1 MSETTPTDIPASST
15 AQPPEPDANAPAPP
29 PGPLSRL
36 LADRP
41 RLIAAL
47 STATSI
53 LLLGTVV
60 ATLAV
65 GLPQLR
71 SRASEIRKAGRPV
84 QVAFAW
90 PPLAGQGP
98 HRPPASATT
107 TTDHQTWV
115 NAEIR
120 RDVESVAKRLLSDD
134 PLDTASLV
142 AARDALL
149 GTGWFN
155 ADLRL
160 IRGDDNI
167 VRVSGS
173 WKVPAAAVRIDGPGP
188 TGGGLMDQL
197 ISSAGELLPPRYP
210 VDRSG
215 MKVVLGV
222 TAKPPAP
229 GQPFPGPEVQAGLRL
244 LSFVSTLRQSEQIV
258 AVDVSEYAVGKSLT
272 LVTELGNKI
281 VWGGGVDEFSPGQPP
296 ARVKLARLAE
306 VAVKHGRLDAGRP
319 LIDVRMTDGVYVRD
333 VDGLLSAAEA
343 AAQQAQAD
351 DAKNQR

>member
-1 MSETTPTDIPASST
+1 MPEPTPTDIPAPTPAT
-15 AQPPEPDANAPAPP
+15 AHEPEVSRGLIA
-29 PGPLSRL
+29 RL
-36 LADRP
+36 LADRS
-41 RLIAAL
+41 RTIAL
-47 STATSI
+47 VSTATSV

-98 HRPPASATT
+98 LRPPASAQHA
-107 TTDHQTWV
+107 TDHQTWV

-120 RDVESVAKRLLSDD
+120 RDVEAIGKRLLSED
-134 PLDTASLV
+134 PLDKASLV
-142 AARDALL
+142 VARDALL

-160 IRGDDNI
+160 IRGDDNV

-173 WKVPAAAVRIDGPGP
+173 WKVPVAAVRIDGS
-188 TGGGLMDQL
+188 GGLMDQL
-197 ISSAGELLPPRYP
+197 VSSSGELLPPRYP
-210 VDRSG
+210 PDRSG

-222 TAKPPAP
+222 SAKPPAL

-244 LSFVSTLRQSEQIV
+244 LTYIAPLRQSDQIV
-258 AVDVSEYAVGKSLT
+258 GVEVGEYAPGRTLT
-272 LVTELGNKI
+272 LVSELGNKI

-306 VAVKHGRLDAGRP
+306 VALKHGRLDAGRP

-333 VDGLLSAAEA
+333 IDGLLSAAEA

-351 DAKNQR
+351 DAKNHR

>member
-1 MSETTPTDIPASST
+1 MSETTPTDIPA
-15 AQPPEPDANAPAPP
+15 PPPAPPTDSDAPAP

-115 NAEIR
+115 HAEMR
-120 RDVESVAKRLLSDD
+120 RDVESVAQRLLSDD
-134 PLDTASLV
+134 PVDTAS
-142 AARDALL
+142 
-149 GTGWFN
+149 
-155 ADLRL
+155 
-160 IRGDDNI
+160 
-167 VRVSGS
+167 
-173 WKVPAAAVRIDGPGP
+173 
-188 TGGGLMDQL
+188 
-197 ISSAGELLPPRYP
+197 
-210 VDRSG
+210 
-215 MKVVLGV
+215 
-222 TAKPPAP
+222 
-229 GQPFPGPEVQAGLRL
+229 
-244 LSFVSTLRQSEQIV
+244 
-258 AVDVSEYAVGKSLT
+258 
-272 LVTELGNKI
+272 
-281 VWGGGVDEFSPGQPP
+281 
-296 ARVKLARLAE
+296 
-306 VAVKHGRLDAGRP
+306 
-319 LIDVRMTDGVYVRD
+319 
-333 VDGLLSAAEA
+333 
-343 AAQQAQAD
+343 
-351 DAKNQR
+351 